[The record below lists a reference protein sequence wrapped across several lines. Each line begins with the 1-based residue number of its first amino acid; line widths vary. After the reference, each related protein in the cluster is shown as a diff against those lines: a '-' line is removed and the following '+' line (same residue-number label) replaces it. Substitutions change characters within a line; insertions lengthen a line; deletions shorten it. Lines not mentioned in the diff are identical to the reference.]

1 MSGETATYVLTVRN
15 VGQGSAAGPIVV
27 KDTLPAGLSL
37 VSVTASPPWTCG
49 EMPAGTV
56 TCIHPGP
63 LAPGAT
69 APPIKM
75 LVQVT
80 ANPGT
85 VIINVGTVKER
96 GDENSSNNSS
106 SAVSPI
112 YFPTVAPLLSGWG
125 QVGMV
130 GLLALA
136 GGYGLLF
143 RGRSK
148 R

>member
-1 MSGETATYVLTVRN
+1 VLTVRN

-37 VSVTASPPWTCG
+37 VSVTAANPPWTCG
-49 EMPAGTV
+49 EMTPGTV
-56 TCIHPGP
+56 TCYHPGP

-69 APPIKM
+69 APPINM

-85 VIINVGTVKER
+85 VIINVGTVTER
-96 GDENSSNNSS
+96 GDENSSNNS
-106 SAVSPI
+106 ATVPAPI
-112 YFPTVAPLLSGWG
+112 YRPTVAPLLSGWG
-125 QVGMV
+125 QVGLA

-136 GGYGLLF
+136 GGYGLVC
-143 RGRSK
+143 RRA
-148 R
+148 RRR